1 MIAPGTTGFLLL
13 CLLGY
18 AVFASVLGYVAMAID
33 KRRAGQG
40 EWRVPEGTL
49 LLLALAGGWPGIKRK
64 RCADHTMTA

>member
-1 MIAPGTTGFLLL
+1 
-13 CLLGY
+13 
-18 AVFASVLGYVAMAID
+18 MAID